1 MIPQEVIRA
10 KRDGKVLSDDEITG
24 FIAGLLNDSVT
35 EGQAAAF
42 AMAVYFNGMN
52 IAERVALT
60 KAMRDSGTVLRWDD
74 MSGPVLDKHST
85 GGVGDTVSLMLAP
98 MIAACGGFVPMISGR
113 GLGHTGGTYDK
124 VESIPGYDA
133 TPTMSR
139 FRDVVSKVGC
149 AVIGQTPDLAPADKR
164 LYGIRDVTATVESIG
179 LITASILSKKLAAGL
194 DGLAMD
200 VKCGNGAFMPTL
212 PKARELARSITKVA
226 TGAGLP
232 TTALITDMD
241 RPLAGSAGN
250 ALEVAY
256 AIDYLTGT
264 SREPRMHEVVLS
276 LCTEMLLLG
285 RLAATPNKARVALE
299 AALSSGLA
307 AEKFDAMVAGLGGP
321 SNFVAEPWKHLE
333 RAPLQVAVHPD
344 RAGSVTAVDTR
355 TVGMVVVALGGGRT
369 RPQDP
374 VDHAVGLSTLAG
386 VGESVGPDRPLAVV
400 HARTDDQVA
409 KATELLRAAYRL
421 GGKAKKQGPA
431 VLDRITVSATKT
443 RKS

>member
-10 KRDGKVLSDDEITG
+10 KRDGQVLADGDIAE
-24 FIAGLLNDSVT
+24 FIAGLTTDKVT

-60 KAMRDSGTVLRWDD
+60 KAMRDSGTVLNWDD
-74 MSGPVLDKHST
+74 LPGPVVDKHST

-124 VESIPGYDA
+124 FEAIPGYAASPPMDK
-133 TPTMSR
+133 
-139 FRDVVSKVGC
+139 FRSVVRSVGC

-194 DGLAMD
+194 QGLAMD

-212 PKARELARSITKVA
+212 PKARELARSIAKVA

-241 RPLAGSAGN
+241 RPLADAAGN
-250 ALEVAY
+250 AVEVAY
-256 AIDYLTGT
+256 AVDYLTGAR
-264 SREPRMHEVVLS
+264 REPRMHDVVMA
-276 LCTEMLLLG
+276 LCAEMMLLG
-285 RLAATPNKARVALE
+285 KLATSQKAARAKLQ
-299 AALSSGLA
+299 AALDSGAA
-307 AEKFDAMVAGLGGP
+307 AEKFDQMVAALGGP
-321 SNFVAEPWKHLE
+321 KDFIADPWKHMKK
-333 RAPLQVAVHPD
+333 APLQVAVAPLKP
-344 RAGSVTAVDTR
+344 GPVTAIDTR
-355 TVGMVVVALGGGRT
+355 AVGMVVVALGGGRT
-369 RPQDP
+369 RPQDS
-374 VDHAVGLSTLAG
+374 VDHAVGLTALAG
-386 VGESVGPDRPLAVV
+386 LGDVVGADRPLAIV
-400 HARTDDQVA
+400 HAQTDAQVA
-409 KATELLRAAYRL
+409 TATELLRAAYQI
-421 GGKAKKQGPA
+421 GGRAKPERAA
-431 VLDRITVSATKT
+431 VLDRITV
-443 RKS
+443 